1 MKRLPGG
8 HVPPHPSHYEW
19 LGVPED
25 ADAAQIDAAWRALA
39 PGLPLHDPLAPSLVT
54 PGTEESPALRAAA
67 VRLAYAVL
75 SQPGRRA
82 VYDRWLATQRPQ
94 PAGWW
99 QRITAGFSRR

>member
-8 HVPPHPSHYEW
+8 HVPPHPSHYER

-25 ADAAQIDAAWRALA
+25 ADVAQIDAAWRALA
-39 PGLPLHDPLAPSLVT
+39 PGLPPHDPLAPSLVT

-75 SQPGRRA
+75 CHPGRRA
-82 VYDRWLATQRPQ
+82 VYDQWLATQRGPQ
-94 PAGWW
+94 GGWW
-99 QRITAGFSRR
+99 PRLKARFTRR

>member
-8 HVPPHPSHYEW
+8 HVPPHPSHYER
-19 LGVPED
+19 LGIPED

-39 PGLPLHDPLAPSLVT
+39 PGLPPHDPLAPSLVT

-75 SQPGRRA
+75 SHPGRRA
-82 VYDRWLATQRPQ
+82 VYDRWLAAQRPQ
-94 PAGWW
+94 PVGWW
-99 QRITAGFSRR
+99 RRIIGRFSRR